1 MRASAREPEP
11 ECPEPFPPHEY
22 GGSLRQTRKKNGRP
36 CPYADGALYVRL
48 NPTLPC
54 KISMDTKNDK
64 VSIPLNVNVPP
75 PAWVS
80 SAHFANK
87 FAGLTLWIYNL

>member
-1 MRASAREPEP
+1 
-11 ECPEPFPPHEY
+11 
-22 GGSLRQTRKKNGRP
+22 
-36 CPYADGALYVRL
+36 LYVRL

-80 SAHFANK
+80 SALFANK